1 MMIGQLGWDK
11 ELGIDDIA
19 RKVISKKIMNIA
31 LRCTYYVFC

>member
-11 ELGIDDIA
+11 DLGIDDIA
-19 RKVISKKIMNIA
+19 QKVIIKNIMNIA